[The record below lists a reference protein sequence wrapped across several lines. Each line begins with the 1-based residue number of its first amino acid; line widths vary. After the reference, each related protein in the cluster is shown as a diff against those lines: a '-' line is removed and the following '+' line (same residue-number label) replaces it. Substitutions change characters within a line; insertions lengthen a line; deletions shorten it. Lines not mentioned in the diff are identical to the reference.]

1 MVRIGIVDDNARNRL
16 SLKDKLV
23 FSGRVE
29 VVLLAKNG
37 KDFLDQMD
45 SLKPEMRPK
54 VVLMDIE
61 MPLMNGIDAVRL
73 ASDIYADS
81 SYLMLTVFDDDDKIF
96 EAIKSGAVG
105 YLLKDEQISRIVES
119 IYQIVEDGGA
129 PMSHSIA
136 RKTLQ
141 MLAGS
146 GNASLD
152 PKAEKNDLGGLS
164 EREVEI
170 LSGLVE
176 GRNHKELAEQLFIS
190 PHTARKHIANIYS
203 KLHVKNRSQVVK
215 MAMKRRWFSFL

>member
-23 FSGRVE
+23 FTGMVE
-29 VVLLAKNG
+29 VVLLARNG
-37 KDFLDQMD
+37 KDFLDQMG
-45 SLKPEMRPK
+45 SLTPEQRPQ

-73 ASDIYADS
+73 ASDIYGDS

-129 PMSHSIA
+129 PMSHTIA

-152 PKAEKNDLGGLS
+152 QKTEKNDLGGLS

-215 MAMKRRWFSFL
+215 MAMKRKWFSIL